1 MKIKKIK
8 IEILN
13 IYNYHFYCKVDN
25 DILQKEKKVKLSSSY
40 QHGFMSNSTTSWIS
54 CFIYTESLI
63 YSKQNCTYQ
72 VVSSSYM
79 NS

>member
-25 DILQKEKKVKLSSSY
+25 DILQKEKKV
-40 QHGFMSNSTTSWIS
+40 
-54 CFIYTESLI
+54 
-63 YSKQNCTYQ
+63 
-72 VVSSSYM
+72 
-79 NS
+79 

>member
-25 DILQKEKKVKLSSSY
+25 DILQKKKVKLSSSY
-40 QHGFMSNSTTSWIS
+40 QHGFMSNSTTS
-54 CFIYTESLI
+54 
-63 YSKQNCTYQ
+63 
-72 VVSSSYM
+72 
-79 NS
+79 